1 MAKRRRRKNRYATL
15 GIRTLI
21 LVLVTLM
28 LFRSGCKK
36 LGKIASD
43 PEYPIASRQYTEQ
56 EEAHGRIRALRSILS
71 GKAEESAEDAGTAL
85 MLRTADT
92 LDYETVELKAPLQES
107 EQKKEEQPETELID
121 INRGVYRGKLLRIK
135 DASRVYIG
143 VSGPL
148 GAEHAGKQLGDI
160 VRSYGALAGVNASG
174 FYDPDGM
181 GNGGTPLGLVI
192 SQGKMAFG
200 DDWTNYEVIG
210 FDKKNK
216 LHCGYMTG
224 KQAMDMGIRD
234 AACFGPVLISEG
246 KRMNTADR
254 WSGHNPRT
262 VIGQTEDGTVLILL
276 IEGRQISSIGATFDD
291 VKDLME
297 EYGAV
302 NAGNMDG
309 GASSVMYY
317 NGEQLTL
324 SSSLNGTR
332 DIPSCW
338 LVAPES

>member
-21 LVLVTLM
+21 LVIVTLM

-43 PEYPIASRQYTEQ
+43 PEYPIASQQYAEQ
-56 EEAHGRIRALRSILS
+56 EEARGRIRALRSILS
-71 GKAEESAEDAGTAL
+71 GKAEETDENAGNI
-85 MLRTADT
+85 MLRTASVEP
-92 LDYETVELKAPLQES
+92 DYETVELKAPLKES
-107 EQKKEEQPETELID
+107 EKEQEQPATELID
-121 INRGVYRGKLLRIK
+121 INRGVFRGKLLRVK

-148 GAEHAGKQLGDI
+148 GEEHAGKQLGDI

-200 DDWTNYEVIG
+200 YDWMNYEVIG

-234 AACFGPVLISEG
+234 AACFGPILISEG

-317 NGEQLTL
+317 NGEQITL

>member
-28 LFRSGCKK
+28 LFHSGCKK

-43 PEYPIASRQYTEQ
+43 PAYPIASRQYTEQ

-71 GKAEESAEDAGTAL
+71 GKAEETEENNGNLL
-85 MLRTADT
+85 MRTASAAPE
-92 LDYETVELKAPLQES
+92 YETVELKAPLNES
-107 EQKKEEQPETELID
+107 ETKQEQPETELID
-121 INRGVYRGKLLRIK
+121 INRGVFRGKLLRIK

-148 GAEHAGKQLGDI
+148 GEEHAGKQLGDI

-200 DDWTNYEVIG
+200 YDWMNYEVIG

-224 KQAMDMGIRD
+224 RQAMDMGIRD
-234 AACFGPVLISEG
+234 AACFGPILISEG

-262 VIGQTEDGTVLILL
+262 VIGQTDDGTVLILL

-317 NGEQLTL
+317 NGEQITL

>member
-28 LFRSGCKK
+28 LFHSGCKK

-43 PEYPIASRQYTEQ
+43 PAYPIASRQYTEQ

-71 GKAEESAEDAGTAL
+71 GKAEETEENAGNLL
-85 MLRTADT
+85 MRTASAAPE
-92 LDYETVELKAPLQES
+92 YETVELKAPLNES
-107 EQKKEEQPETELID
+107 ETKQEQPETELID
-121 INRGVYRGKLLRIK
+121 INRGVFRGKLLRIK

-148 GAEHAGKQLGDI
+148 GEEHAGKQLGDI

-200 DDWTNYEVIG
+200 YDWMNYEVIG

-224 KQAMDMGIRD
+224 RQAMDMGIRD

-262 VIGQTEDGTVLILL
+262 VIGQTDDGTVLILL

-317 NGEQLTL
+317 NGEQITL

>member
-15 GIRTLI
+15 GIRTLL

-36 LGKIASD
+36 LSKIASD
-43 PEYPIASRQYTEQ
+43 PEYPIASRQYAEQ

-71 GKAEESAEDAGTAL
+71 GKAEETEENAGSV
-85 MLRTADT
+85 MLRTAAAAP
-92 LDYETVELKAPLQES
+92 DYETVELKAPLKES
-107 EQKKEEQPETELID
+107 EEEQEQPATELID
-121 INRGVYRGKLLRIK
+121 INRGVFRGKLLRVK

-143 VSGPL
+143 VAGPL
-148 GAEHAGKQLGDI
+148 GEEHAGKQLGDI

-192 SQGKMAFG
+192 SQGKMSFG
-200 DDWTNYEVIG
+200 YDWMNYEVIG

-291 VKDLME
+291 VTDLME

-317 NGEQLTL
+317 NGEQITL

>member
-15 GIRTLI
+15 GIRTLV

-28 LFRSGCKK
+28 LFHSGCKK

-43 PEYPIASRQYTEQ
+43 PAYPIASRQYTEQ
-56 EEAHGRIRALRSILS
+56 EGAHGRIRALRSILS
-71 GKAEESAEDAGTAL
+71 GKAEETEENNGNLL
-85 MLRTADT
+85 MRTASAAPE
-92 LDYETVELKAPLQES
+92 YETVELKAPLNES
-107 EQKKEEQPETELID
+107 ETKKEQPETELID
-121 INRGVYRGKLLRIK
+121 INRGVFRGKLLRIK

-148 GAEHAGKQLGDI
+148 GEEHAGKQLGDI

-200 DDWTNYEVIG
+200 YDWMNYEVIG

-224 KQAMDMGIRD
+224 RQAMDMGIRD

-262 VIGQTEDGTVLILL
+262 VIGQTDDGTVLILL

-317 NGEQLTL
+317 NGEQITL

>member
-28 LFRSGCKK
+28 LFHSGCKK

-43 PEYPIASRQYTEQ
+43 PAYPIASRQYTEQ

-71 GKAEESAEDAGTAL
+71 GKAEETEENNGNLL
-85 MLRTADT
+85 MRTASAAPE
-92 LDYETVELKAPLQES
+92 YETVELKAPLNES
-107 EQKKEEQPETELID
+107 ETKQEQPETELID
-121 INRGVYRGKLLRIK
+121 INRGVFRGKLLRIK

-148 GAEHAGKQLGDI
+148 GEEHAGKQLGDI

-200 DDWTNYEVIG
+200 YDWMNYEVIG

-224 KQAMDMGIRD
+224 RQAMDMGIRD

-262 VIGQTEDGTVLILL
+262 VIGQTDDGTVLILL

-317 NGEQLTL
+317 NGEQITL